1 MINSMA
7 PQQGVPATQPFQVT
21 LEAQQWNAVLAA
33 LSDAPYRISA
43 PLIQAI
49 GEQLQGQAQSNGQ
62 DNIQMPSP
70 H

>member
-21 LEAQQWNAVLAA
+21 WEAH
-33 LSDAPYRISA
+33 APYRISA

>member
-1 MINSMA
+1 MNSN
-7 PQQGVPATQPFQVT
+7 QQIPATQPFTVT

-33 LSDAPYRISA
+33 LTDAPYKISA

-49 GEQLQGQAQSNGQ
+49 GEQLQGQATTNGQ
-62 DNIQMPSP
+62 DDVRLPQPPS